1 MEELEQSWFGGK
13 STWQWH
19 VKWTKGR
26 RWDKCGEWYSSCY
39 NRWRKRSQNL
49 NQCNGARSI
58 TGLGST
64 GYCQDIRCL
73 HQFPTKSFK
82 SETTS
87 RGTPWVLSWPPSVTH
102 RLPAALVSKEG
113 ETRDSLEQ
121 CMGMQTETFPVM
133 SSWLVKPRW
142 QVQPGQWIRPP
153 PTWKIAWY
161 TANCSTVSS
170 IALWTTAPE
179 STPSLSLTFHSNSHY
194 TRRGRRK
201 NWVDEEFGSDV
212 WPENMI
218 CWPSSKPYWLFE
230 ILYPAPVLHKFLR
243 MFCLASEWNRC

>member
-39 NRWRKRSQNL
+39 NRWRKRSQDL

-121 CMGMQTETFPVM
+121 CMGMQTEPFPVM
-133 SSWLVKPRW
+133 GSLAWEAKMTSSTWTMNQATSNVKDSLVHSKLQYCQFYSPMNHSPRIHT
-142 QVQPGQWIRPP
+142 Q
-153 PTWKIAWY
+153 
-161 TANCSTVSS
+161 
-170 IALWTTAPE
+170 PE
-179 STPSLSLTFHSNSHY
+179 SYF
-194 TRRGRRK
+194 
-201 NWVDEEFGSDV
+201 
-212 WPENMI
+212 
-218 CWPSSKPYWLFE
+218 LFQFP
-230 ILYPAPVLHKFLR
+230 LY
-243 MFCLASEWNRC
+243 